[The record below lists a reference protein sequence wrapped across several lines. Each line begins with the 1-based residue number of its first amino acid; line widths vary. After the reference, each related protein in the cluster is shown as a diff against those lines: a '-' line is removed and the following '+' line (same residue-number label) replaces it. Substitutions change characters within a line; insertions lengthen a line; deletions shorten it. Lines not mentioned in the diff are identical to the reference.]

1 MFKSTENFNKLKLT
15 TFKILYLPDEYSSI
29 LNLYFTKIYIYVC
42 LKVDAKNKKI
52 NPFDLLRISAGW
64 TVPPCLVLPA
74 SCTEFTLG
82 GFADLGFELG

>member
-42 LKVDAKNKKI
+42 LKVDAKNKI
-52 NPFDLLRISAGW
+52 VNPFDLQRISAGLFHHVW
-64 TVPPCLVLPA
+64 SFLHPALNLLWVDLLTWVLN
-74 SCTEFTLG
+74 
-82 GFADLGFELG
+82 